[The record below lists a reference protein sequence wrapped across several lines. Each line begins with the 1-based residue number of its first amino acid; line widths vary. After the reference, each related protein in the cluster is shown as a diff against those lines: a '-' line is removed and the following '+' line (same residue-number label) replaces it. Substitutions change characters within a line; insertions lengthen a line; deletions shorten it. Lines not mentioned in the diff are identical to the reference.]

1 MRTRKIGGKRKK
13 EERKRDGEERSER
26 SEGEREAQG
35 REEGEKHPCLPPP
48 NPSQPPQEAGRQ
60 ETKTSAPRLWL
71 IIDVFL
77 WGKRERR
84 G

>member
-26 SEGEREAQG
+26 SEEEREAQG
-35 REEGEKHPCLPPP
+35 REEAEKHRCLPPP
-48 NPSQPPQEAGRQ
+48 NPSQPLQEAGLQEPRQ
-60 ETKTSAPRLWL
+60 VLQ
-71 IIDVFL
+71 
-77 WGKRERR
+77 GY